1 MPAGTPRRPV
11 HFIASSGKDLKAL
24 PVPVRGA
31 FGRLLLDAQY
41 GETPHGAKPLKGFG
55 GASVLELVE
64 DYETNTY
71 RAVYT
76 VRFAEAVYV
85 LHVFQKK
92 SKTGAATPRHEIKL
106 VKRRY
111 ELARQHHERHYRAA
125 EKPEER
131 HA

>member
-1 MPAGTPRRPV
+1 MRGT
-11 HFIASSGKDLKAL
+11 
-24 PVPVRGA
+24 

-41 GETPHGAKPLKGFG
+41 GETPRGAKPLKGFG
-55 GASVLELVE
+55 GAGVLELIE
-64 DYETNTY
+64 DHETNTY

-76 VRFAEAVYV
+76 VRFTEAVYV

-92 SKTGAATPRHEIKL
+92 SKTAVATPGREIEL

-111 ELARQHHERHYRAA
+111 ELARQHHEQYYLAA
-125 EKPEER
+125 EKQEDR

>member
-1 MPAGTPRRPV
+1 MPAGASRRPV

-24 PVPVRGA
+24 PVPVRGT

-41 GETPHGAKPLKGFG
+41 GETPRGAKALKGFG
-55 GASVLELVE
+55 GAGVLELIE

-76 VRFAEAVYV
+76 VRFTEAVYV

-92 SKTGAATPRHEIKL
+92 SKTGVATPRQELEL

-111 ELARQHHERHYRAA
+111 ELARQHHEQHYLAA
-125 EKPEER
+125 EKQEDR

>member
-1 MPAGTPRRPV
+1 MPAGVSRSPV

-24 PVPVRGA
+24 PVPVRGT

-41 GETPHGAKPLKGFG
+41 GETPRGAKPLKGFG
-55 GASVLELVE
+55 GAGVLELIE
-64 DYETNTY
+64 DHETNTY

-76 VRFAEAVYV
+76 VRFTEAVYV

-92 SKTGAATPRHEIKL
+92 SKTGVATPRHEIEL

-111 ELARQHHERHYRAA
+111 ELARQHHEQHYLAA
-125 EKPEER
+125 EKQEDR

>member
-1 MPAGTPRRPV
+1 MPAGAPRRPV

-24 PVPVRGA
+24 PVPVRGT

-41 GETPHGAKPLKGFG
+41 GETPRGAKPLKGFG
-55 GASVLELVE
+55 GAGVLELIE

-76 VRFAEAVYV
+76 VRFTEAVYV

-92 SKTGAATPRHEIKL
+92 SKTGVATLRQEIEL

-111 ELARQHHERHYRAA
+111 ELARQHHEQHYLAA
-125 EKPEER
+125 EKQEDR